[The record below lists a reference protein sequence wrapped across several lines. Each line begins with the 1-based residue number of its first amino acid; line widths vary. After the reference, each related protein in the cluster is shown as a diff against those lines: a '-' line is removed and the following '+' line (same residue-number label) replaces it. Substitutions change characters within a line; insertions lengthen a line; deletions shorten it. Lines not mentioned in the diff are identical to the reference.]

1 MFFKRRFLSLILAL
15 FLLAGLTSCGG
26 PPEDAGS
33 GPSAS
38 DLGQEAQPSDQP
50 EDPSLSQL
58 RRELDEGGYFC
69 GIAFLGNLPDGD
81 PEALPRVIREAGYL
95 EDYPFL
101 ETLPKEQI
109 IAYEGSEAYCLVPR
123 DQKATLTVQAFLS
136 KGNPVKSYTK
146 ARMDALWFS
155 SEMSVISSR
164 ICWSHS
170 RGQMGKKWSIIP
182 R

>member
-69 GIAFLGNLPDGD
+69 GIAFLGTSQT
-81 PEALPRVIREAGYL
+81 VIRRLSPVSSVRQGIWRTT
-95 EDYPFL
+95 PF
-101 ETLPKEQI
+101 
-109 IAYEGSEAYCLVPR
+109 
-123 DQKATLTVQAFLS
+123 
-136 KGNPVKSYTK
+136 
-146 ARMDALWFS
+146 
-155 SEMSVISSR
+155 
-164 ICWSHS
+164 
-170 RGQMGKKWSIIP
+170 
-182 R
+182 

>member
-26 PPEDAGS
+26 PPEDASS

-95 EDYPFL
+95 EDYPIL
-101 ETLPKEQI
+101 ETRP
-109 IAYEGSEAYCLVPR
+109 
-123 DQKATLTVQAFLS
+123 
-136 KGNPVKSYTK
+136 
-146 ARMDALWFS
+146 
-155 SEMSVISSR
+155 
-164 ICWSHS
+164 
-170 RGQMGKKWSIIP
+170 
-182 R
+182 